1 MSRINDI
8 LTQARQRAEQQ
19 GFNYSGDITPQ
30 EALTLLQEAPG
41 TVLVDVRTRA
51 EWDWVGRVP
60 GAIEIDW
67 VQYPDMSRNPQFTS
81 ELQRQVDR
89 DATILFLCRSGVRS
103 RSAASAAVEAGFARR
118 PTTFSKAL
126 KATRMPRIIVATWV
140 AGDFMA
146 SPGIR
151 AKHFAKN

>member
-8 LTQARQRAEQQ
+8 LTKARQRAEQQ
-19 GFNYSGDITPQ
+19 GFNYSGDVTPQ

-67 VQYPDMSRNPQFTS
+67 VQYPEMSRNPQFVS
-81 ELQRQVDR
+81 ELQRQVAR

-103 RSAASAAVEAGFARR
+103 RSAATAALDAGFTAAYNILEG
-118 PTTFSKAL
+118 FE
-126 KATRMPRIIVATWV
+126 
-140 AGDFMA
+140 GDKDANNHRGNLGGWRFHGL
-146 SPGIR
+146 PWYQG
-151 AKHFAKN
+151 

>member
-8 LTQARQRAEQQ
+8 LTQAHQRAEQQ
-19 GFNYSGDITPQ
+19 GFNYSGDVTPQ

-67 VQYPDMSRNPQFTS
+67 VQYPDMSRNQQFIS
-81 ELQRQVDR
+81 ELQRQVAP

-103 RSAASAAVEAGFARR
+103 RSAASAALDAGF
-118 PTTFSKAL
+118 TKAYNIL
-126 KATRMPRIIVATWV
+126 EGFE
-140 AGDFMA
+140 GDKDADNHRGNLGGWRFHGL
-146 SPGIR
+146 PWYQG
-151 AKHFAKN
+151 